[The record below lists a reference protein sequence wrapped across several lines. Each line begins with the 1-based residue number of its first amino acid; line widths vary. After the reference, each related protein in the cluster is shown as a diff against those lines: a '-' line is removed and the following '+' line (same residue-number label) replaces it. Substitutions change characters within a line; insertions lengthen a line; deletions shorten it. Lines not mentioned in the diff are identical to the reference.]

1 MSSGCNDC
9 AIHYA
14 GCLVV
19 VMIMYGGCGRCT
31 CNSYATHYADCQVV
45 VAVVLYIKLASCI
58 VVVRVI
64 MVVPYI
70 MLVVWQL

>member
-1 MSSGCNDC
+1 
-9 AIHYA
+9 
-14 GCLVV
+14 
-19 VMIMYGGCGRCT
+19 MIMYGGCGRCT

-58 VVVRVI
+58 VVVWVI